1 MRTKP
6 LLVAIWVFSFVF
18 FFTSGCTGTLAL
30 ASVPTQDA
38 GPISTNNAR
47 PAMPPLPEPPAP
59 ILVDL
64 VPHEDAGD
72 TADVSVQLDASADN
86 EDAPTVTADVTT
98 DDAANT
104 MVDDRPTAPAQ
115 SPAVAF
121 LLAPI
126 TCHGRR
132 LPSTTPGLDLAA
144 QGMTLWHLCYKTP
157 TRTTSTY
164 PLPSQRAERVT
175 LELATPTGEQLL
187 LAVPAPASANPWT
200 VSVLV
205 ALPAGV
211 APAFQ
216 GFTHYANHPSLAIVG
231 SGDGESFPTIQ
242 GEMRSWRVLNDLS
255 QDEYAP
261 GRVCRRPT
269 PLHPNGAFFLPL
281 DMCPGRTCPLL
292 QGLECQDLIF

>member
-30 ASVPTQDA
+30 ASIPAQDA
-38 GPISTNNAR
+38 GPTLTSDAR
-47 PAMPPLPEPPAP
+47 PAAPSLQEPPVP
-59 ILVDL
+59 VLVDL

-72 TADVSVQLDASADN
+72 TVDVSAKLDASLN
-86 EDAPTVTADVTT
+86 TEDAPAATPDVPT
-98 DDAANT
+98 DDVVNT
-104 MVDDRPTAPAQ
+104 MVDDRPTAAAQ
-115 SPAVAF
+115 PLAAAF

-164 PLPSQRAERVT
+164 PLPTQRAERVT
-175 LELATPTGEQLL
+175 LELATPAGEQLL

-205 ALPAGV
+205 ALPPGV

-242 GEMRSWRVLNDLS
+242 GEMRSWRVLNDLA

-281 DMCPGRTCPLL
+281 DMCPGRTCPLV